1 MIQYFYGK
9 LQKTIHCLS
18 ITVLNWPIYIQHFK
32 NYLRLERSMSENS
45 IEAYLRDVEKLSQF
59 AQMLNHQPGPE
70 GINEKDISDFLA
82 YINQFGLTP
91 TSQARILSGIKSFY
105 KYLALEN
112 LIHID
117 PTQLTEAPKIGRKLP
132 DTLSFPEIESM
143 LDMIDVS
150 TNEGVR
156 NRAILEVLYSCG
168 LRVSEL
174 TELKLTNCYFDIG
187 FVRVI
192 GKGNKT
198 RLVPIGRDAIKY
210 TRIYLENIRNH
221 LDIHPEAEDIV
232 FLNRRG
238 KQLTRVMIFLIIK
251 ELAERAGI
259 HKNISPHT
267 FRHSFATHLIEG
279 GADLRAV
286 QEMLGHESITTTEIY
301 THLDRTFL
309 QETLRSYHPREGL
322 PDKRTRK

>member
-1 MIQYFYGK
+1 
-9 LQKTIHCLS
+9 
-18 ITVLNWPIYIQHFK
+18 
-32 NYLRLERSMSENS
+32 MSENS

-59 AQMLNHQPGPE
+59 ASMAVHTPAPE
-70 GINEKDISDFLA
+70 TINERDISDFLE

-112 LIHID
+112 IIQID
-117 PTQLTEAPKIGRKLP
+117 PTQLIEAPKTGRKLP
-132 DTLSFPEIESM
+132 DTLSFPEIEQM
-143 LDMIDVS
+143 LEIIDVS
-150 TNEGVR
+150 TAEGTR

-168 LRVSEL
+168 VRVSEL
-174 TELKLTNCYFDIG
+174 IDLKLTNCYFDIG
-187 FVRVI
+187 FIRVI
-192 GKGNKT
+192 GKGNKM

-210 TRIYLENIRNH
+210 TKIYLESIRNH
-221 LDIHPEAEDIV
+221 LDIKSDSEDIV

-238 KQLTRVMIFLIIK
+238 KALTRVMIFLIIK

-301 THLDRTFL
+301 THLDRAFL
-309 QETLRSYHPREGL
+309 QETLKSYHPREDYSKNKG
-322 PDKRTRK
+322 KH

>member
-1 MIQYFYGK
+1 M
-9 LQKTIHCLS
+9 
-18 ITVLNWPIYIQHFK
+18 NWSIYIQHFK

-45 IEAYLRDVEKLSQF
+45 IEAYVRDVEKLSQF
-59 AQMLNHQPGPE
+59 ADIAEHKPTPE
-70 GINEKDISDFLA
+70 AINERDILDFLE
-82 YINQFGLTP
+82 YIGNFGISA

-112 LIHID
+112 LIQID
-117 PTQLTEAPKIGRKLP
+117 PTNLIESPKIGRKLP
-132 DTLSFPEIESM
+132 DTLSFPEIEQM
-143 LDMIDVS
+143 LEIIDHS
-150 TNEGVR
+150 TPEGTR

-168 LRVSEL
+168 MRVSEL
-174 TELKLTNCYFDIG
+174 IDLKLTNCYFDIG
-187 FVRVI
+187 FVRVF
-192 GKGNKT
+192 GKGRKV

-210 TRIYLENIRNH
+210 TKIYFETVRNYQ
-221 LDIHPEAEDIV
+221 DIQAESEDIV

-251 ELAERAGI
+251 DLAERAGI
-259 HKNISPHT
+259 HKSISPHT

-301 THLDRTFL
+301 THLDRVFL
-309 QETLRSYHPREGL
+309 QETLKSFHPREN
-322 PDKRTRK
+322 KF